1 MTGNLHSQ
9 IDRFQTIQRLP
20 LFFQNNS
27 KDFFSFLKFK
37 DFSRLVLNSRLV
49 HEPCKDEGGGG
60 DNWSFKTCKTPVKSS
75 SSTTNQTPSFIQ
87 AWCPSC
93 HPTNSVIVS
102 ANLSLLTY
110 LLTYLLWQHW
120 REEVSHSTELL
131 TRAHTS
137 LTNKGSWLPWKSVAK
152 PFTINLTPVSH
163 GFFTGFWGQLVPSV
177 LWHCWLGVSK
187 GIWVMKT
194 IQQGRETSGGHDKS
208 CADYGKAI
216 HLYKRRENASHTIL

>member
-1 MTGNLHSQ
+1 MTGNVHSQ

-49 HEPCKDEGGGG
+49 QEPCKDEGGGG

-110 LLTYLLWQHW
+110 LLTYCDNT
-120 REEVSHSTELL
+120 EERKYHILRSYSPEL
-131 TRAHTS
+131 TRFWPIKALGYLGRVLPS
-137 LTNKGSWLPWKSVAK
+137 LS
-152 PFTINLTPVSH
+152 
-163 GFFTGFWGQLVPSV
+163 PS
-177 LWHCWLGVSK
+177 
-187 GIWVMKT
+187 IWRQYPM
-194 IQQGRETSGGHDKS
+194 
-208 CADYGKAI
+208 
-216 HLYKRRENASHTIL
+216 ASSQAFGDS